1 MSRTSEIDLV
11 QEKVSSDDRQKY
23 FDRDNSSVQ
32 LEQLVAK
39 ASMALESTD
48 NAKKKFSR
56 IVNSVDK
63 GHKRLADLV
72 ERENLRKG
80 LVNTKLKTN

>member
-1 MSRTSEIDLV
+1 MSRASKTDIALENITADEP
-11 QEKVSSDDRQKY
+11 EKYSGHDE
-23 FDRDNSSVQ
+23 SSVHLQ
-32 LEQLVAK
+32 QLVAK

-48 NAKKKFSR
+48 NAKKRFDR

-63 GHKRLADLV
+63 GHKRLSAMV

-80 LVNTKLKTN
+80 LLKTKLKTS